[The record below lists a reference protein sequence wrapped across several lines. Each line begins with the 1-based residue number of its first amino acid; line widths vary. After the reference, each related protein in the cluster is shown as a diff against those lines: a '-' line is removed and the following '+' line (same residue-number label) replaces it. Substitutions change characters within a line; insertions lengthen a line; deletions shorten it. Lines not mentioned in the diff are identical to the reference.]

1 MHLMRQ
7 DLPVVP
13 LWHEDQVA
21 VVRQRATEFS
31 LSAEGRWFALSR
43 VR

>member
-1 MHLMRQ
+1 MSR

-21 VVRQRATEFS
+21 VVSARARDF
-31 LSAEGRWFALSR
+31 LPSAEGRWLGVAALP
-43 VR
+43 